1 MASSEYMLQGLK
13 RWKLEGAKSVLRKDE
28 GEQSTSL
35 LQLPP
40 LFAEWCVVWY
50 FHAGG
55 GLNLSSCFTE
65 PFEFV
70 VLTYFMFA
78 HIILN

>member
-1 MASSEYMLQGLK
+1 MVSSEYMLQGLK
-13 RWKLEGAKSVLRKDE
+13 RWKVEGPKSVLRKDK

-40 LFAEWCVVWY
+40 LFAEWCVVWC

-55 GLNLSSCFTE
+55 GHNSSSCFTD

-70 VLTYFMFA
+70 AVTYFMFA
-78 HIILN
+78 HIALN